1 MEEKSQEMGEHH
13 KAKAAI
19 QKDINDIKVAISER
33 KAAIVSLVFFL
44 LCLGYTVRA
53 GKCQNCHYPFTAVCL

>member
-1 MEEKSQEMGEHH
+1 MEEKSLEMGEHH

-33 KAAIVSLVFFL
+33 KAAIVSLVFLILNL
-44 LCLGYTVRA
+44 LCNVRA
-53 GKCQNCHYPFTAVCL
+53 GKCQYCH